1 MLYFV
6 SYFGCLFN
14 WLLFSQLT
22 PLEPKPELVVV
33 TKTKTTTERTYDT
46 TTPGLQYLPPRSQT
60 TKSRSEADVGSD
72 EDKCKYNCQESG
84 GCSVRILPKSGF
96 VYGKSMG
103 YGQDKYC
110 KF

>member
-6 SYFGCLFN
+6 NYFGCLFN

-22 PLEPKPELVVV
+22 PLEPKHELVLV
-33 TKTKTTTERTYDT
+33 TKTKTTTEPTHDT
-46 TTPGLQYLPPRSQT
+46 TTPRLQYLPPRSQT
-60 TKSRSEADVGSD
+60 TKLRSEDDVGSD

-103 YGQDKYC
+103 
-110 KF
+110 